1 MEQALRDLNE
11 STLFFT
17 QEHKESSTKYETT
30 IDQLREDNDAL
41 EDKEE
46 RDQVVFKKTLDELQ
60 ALKKLQEIKV
70 DEREKEREMNQAA
83 LNTAL
88 DELQALKQVQQRQV
102 REGEHKKENNQTP
115 LKTQHALKN
124 TLRELQAL
132 KKLQHVKEQERESER
147 QELKTVLLELQTSK
161 KLHIAQNNEKD
172 SERNQERNQ
181 EREQF
186 MLRLDEETNK
196 TSTFREENKTLK
208 KQLKDMKKK
217 LKHIT
222 KAGELAGK
230 EVHRLRQEVMKC
242 NAIETQLK
250 SELEQAETVV
260 TRMEQQKHG
269 SGSATTTTTTNMQE
283 DQENEENTP
292 PPPPPVPSTTT
303 TAIATTT
310 PITEARLKVLESST
324 KYIKE
329 IDRYKFQLK
338 VSQSNTTRAEQSEMA
353 VMKENE
359 DLREQLLVTSNEVED
374 VQRELHHNKLLMAA
388 HEQHLL
394 DLNTKHNQTILHLN
408 TNTNLELNLLKME
421 IASKTNTIGQLNKEM
436 IETRQLAKHMES
448 TAIMAQSEFLVLN
461 QQLYD
466 IGNSNGKEGQGTE
479 STNRSTMTPFAHRR
493 HHHPTTPASAY
504 LKKNMPKSS
513 AYLNRALKGVTTLQS
528 ELKKTQE
535 EQVCTSKELVVLQK
549 QHETLQ
555 LSCTTMTKEL
565 NILKLIKI
573 QPYHSPK
580 KQQPEHLQP
589 PNTAEHGSGGIR
601 GPLSPRKI
609 DLNMKTPE
617 GSPLKSTFRSLNY
630 PPRHYSNSNS
640 HNTSISSNATT
651 VDHATPMEQTTVHSS
666 SGSVNSNAS
675 FTPYSA
681 YTPLSVKISR
691 CDAQTAGGNEDAES
705 DMDQLCFA
713 TGHVGGGGSKA
724 KRSIIDALDKE

>member
-1 MEQALRDLNE
+1 MFLPTPNSVHFFLLAFVGVAELEQALRDLNE
-11 STLFFT
+11 STLFLT
-17 QEHKESSTKYETT
+17 QEHKESSIKYETT

-60 ALKKLQEIKV
+60 ALKKLQEIKIN
-70 DEREKEREMNQAA
+70 EREKEREMDRTA

-88 DELQALKQVQQRQV
+88 DELQALKQLQQRQV
-102 REGEHKKENNQTP
+102 REGEHQKENNQTP
-115 LKTQHALKN
+115 LKTQNALKN
-124 TLRELQAL
+124 ALRELQAL
-132 KKLQHVKEQERESER
+132 KKLQHVKEHERESER

-186 MLRLDEETNK
+186 MLRLDEETKK

-208 KQLKDMKKK
+208 KQLKNMKKK

-230 EVHRLRQEVMKC
+230 EVHRLRQEVMKS

-269 SGSATTTTTTNMQE
+269 PVSATTATTATTATSTNMQE
-283 DQENEENTP
+283 DQGDQGENEENTP
-292 PPPPPVPSTTT
+292 PPSVPSTTT
-303 TAIATTT
+303 TTIATTT

-353 VMKENE
+353 AMKENE
-359 DLREQLLVTSNEVED
+359 DLREQLLLTSNELED
-374 VQRELHHNKLLMAA
+374 AQRELHHNKLLMAA

-436 IETRQLAKHMES
+436 IETRQLAKHM
-448 TAIMAQSEFLVLN
+448 
-461 QQLYD
+461 
-466 IGNSNGKEGQGTE
+466 
-479 STNRSTMTPFAHRR
+479 
-493 HHHPTTPASAY
+493 
-504 LKKNMPKSS
+504 
-513 AYLNRALKGVTTLQS
+513 
-528 ELKKTQE
+528 
-535 EQVCTSKELVVLQK
+535 
-549 QHETLQ
+549 
-555 LSCTTMTKEL
+555 
-565 NILKLIKI
+565 
-573 QPYHSPK
+573 
-580 KQQPEHLQP
+580 
-589 PNTAEHGSGGIR
+589 
-601 GPLSPRKI
+601 
-609 DLNMKTPE
+609 DL
-617 GSPLKSTFRSLNY
+617 
-630 PPRHYSNSNS
+630 
-640 HNTSISSNATT
+640 
-651 VDHATPMEQTTVHSS
+651 
-666 SGSVNSNAS
+666 
-675 FTPYSA
+675 
-681 YTPLSVKISR
+681 
-691 CDAQTAGGNEDAES
+691 
-705 DMDQLCFA
+705 
-713 TGHVGGGGSKA
+713 
-724 KRSIIDALDKE
+724 